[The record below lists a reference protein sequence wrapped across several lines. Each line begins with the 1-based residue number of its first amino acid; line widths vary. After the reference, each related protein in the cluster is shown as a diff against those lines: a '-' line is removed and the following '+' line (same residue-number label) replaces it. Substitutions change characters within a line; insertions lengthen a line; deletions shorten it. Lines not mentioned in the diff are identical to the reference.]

1 MPEWETGG
9 YEPMKFPKGNN
20 VMRLQLASGALA
32 AAILATTG
40 TAAAQTTGT
49 AAAQAPGSAATRPA
63 GSAQITEAADAQ
75 RPGPAARAATTR
87 AAPPTAEERRRL
99 VAAGQRGILLFE
111 IARAGQLTTQDMLA
125 RVPNPSQAGIAGWV
139 AAPEAGGTMTVVYY
153 ADTPDG
159 PVAVYRGQVAGTR
172 IASRE
177 VFAGA
182 DRPALTP
189 TQRRMAAARAAVA
202 TLDRQPCGGTFNV
215 FVVPPAA
222 ADGPVEVYKLSPQ
235 TQRGK
240 YPLGGHFLATV
251 APDGTVASTRAFTN
265 SCVDLDAPTA
275 LAGTQPRPLAV
286 THLLDPLPTEIHVFL
301 SLWMNRPLLVATGE
315 PERLWTISR
324 GRIGVVGAS
333 PTRTP
338 PPGPGR

>member
-1 MPEWETGG
+1 
-9 YEPMKFPKGNN
+9 
-20 VMRLQLASGALA
+20 MRLHLASGGAA
-32 AAILATTG
+32 AAILGLAG
-40 TAAAQTTGT
+40 MAPAGAQAPSRPAAAAAQRP
-49 AAAQAPGSAATRPA
+49 AAA
-63 GSAQITEAADAQ
+63 
-75 RPGPAARAATTR
+75 PAASTRSTT
-87 AAPPTAEERRRL
+87 PPTAEERQRL
-99 VAAGQRGILLFE
+99 TAAGQRGILLFE

-125 RVPNPSQAGIAGWV
+125 RVTNPTQAGITGWV
-139 AAPEAGGTMTVVYY
+139 ATPEGNGTMTVVYY
-153 ADTPDG
+153 ADTPAG
-159 PVAVYRGQVAGTR
+159 PVAVYRGQVAGNR
-172 IASRE
+172 IASRD
-177 VFAGA
+177 VFTGA

-189 TQRRMAAARAAVA
+189 VQRRMAAARAAVA
-202 TLDRQPCGGTFNV
+202 NLDRQPCGGTFNV

-251 APDGTVASTRAFTN
+251 AADGTVSAPRAFTN
-265 SCVDLDAPTA
+265 RCVDLDAPTE

-315 PERLWTISR
+315 PERLWTVSR
-324 GRIGVVGAS
+324 GRIGMVGA
-333 PTRTP
+333 TTVRTP

>member
-1 MPEWETGG
+1 
-9 YEPMKFPKGNN
+9 
-20 VMRLQLASGALA
+20 MRLNLASGAAA
-32 AAILATTG
+32 AAILA
-40 TAAAQTTGT
+40 AAALAAVP
-49 AAAQAPGSAATRPA
+49 AAAQAQSRPA
-63 GSAQITEAADAQ
+63 AAAAQ
-75 RPGPAARAATTR
+75 RPAAAPAARAPARSTT
-87 AAPPTAEERRRL
+87 PPTAEERQRL
-99 VAAGQRGILLFE
+99 TAAGQRGILLFE

-125 RVPNPSQAGIAGWV
+125 RVTNPAGAGIAGWV
-139 AAPEAGGTMTVVYY
+139 ATPETDGTMSVVYY
-153 ADTPDG
+153 AETPAG
-159 PVAVYRGQVAGTR
+159 PVAVYRGQVAGNR

-177 VFAGA
+177 VFTGA

-189 TQRRMAAARAAVA
+189 VQRRMAAARAAVA
-202 TLDRQPCGGTFNV
+202 NLDRQPCGGTFNV

-251 APDGTVASTRAFTN
+251 AADGTVSAPRAFTN
-265 SCVDLDAPTA
+265 RCVDLDSPTA
-275 LAGTQPRPLAV
+275 LANAQPRPLAV

-315 PERLWTISR
+315 PERLWTVSR
-324 GRIGVVGAS
+324 GRIGLVGAAA
-333 PTRTP
+333 TRTP

>member
-1 MPEWETGG
+1 MSR
-9 YEPMKFPKGNN
+9 MKFPKGNN
-20 VMRLQLASGALA
+20 VMRLHFASGAAAAATLALA
-32 AAILATTG
+32 AAGASAQQPRLP
-40 TAAAQTTGT
+40 TAAV
-49 AAAQAPGSAATRPA
+49 AADDQVA
-63 GSAQITEAADAQ
+63 GSAGAQPPAAS
-75 RPGPAARAATTR
+75 PARAAARTTT
-87 AAPPTAEERRRL
+87 PPTAEERRRL

-125 RVPNPSQAGIAGWV
+125 RVPNPNEAGIAGWV
-139 AAPEAGGTMTVVYY
+139 ATEEGNGTMVVVYY
-153 ADTPDG
+153 ADTATG
-159 PVAVYRGQVAGTR
+159 PVAVYRGQVAGNR

-222 ADGPVEVYKLSPQ
+222 AEGPVEVYKLSPQ

-251 APDGTVASTRAFTN
+251 APNGTVSSTRGFAN
-265 SCVDLDAPTA
+265 RCVDLDAPTE
-275 LAGTQPRPLAV
+275 LAGRQPRPLAV

-324 GRIGVVGAS
+324 GRIGIVGAA

>member
-1 MPEWETGG
+1 M
-9 YEPMKFPKGNN
+9 
-20 VMRLQLASGALA
+20 MRLHLASGIAA
-32 AAILATTG
+32 AAILAA
-40 TAAAQTTGT
+40 TAVGASAQQPSAQRPAAQTP
-49 AAAQAPGSAATRPA
+49 AAAAPGATR
-63 GSAQITEAADAQ
+63 S
-75 RPGPAARAATTR
+75 TT
-87 AAPPTAEERRRL
+87 PPTAAERQRL

-125 RVPNPSQAGIAGWV
+125 RVTNPREAGIAGWV
-139 AAPEAGGTMTVVYY
+139 ATPESGGTTTVVYY
-153 ADTPDG
+153 ADTPAG
-159 PVAVYRGQVAGTR
+159 PVAVYRGQVAGNR

-202 TLDRQPCGGTFNV
+202 TLDRQPCGGEFNV

-222 ADGPVEVYKLSPQ
+222 ADGPVDVYKLSPQ

-240 YPLGGHFLATV
+240 FPLGGHFLATV
-251 APDGTVASTRAFTN
+251 AADGSVSSTRAFAN
-265 SCVDLDAPTA
+265 RCVDLDAPTE
-275 LAGTQPRPLAV
+275 LVGSQPRPLAV

-324 GRIGVVGAS
+324 GRIGLVGAAAA
-333 PTRTP
+333 RTP

>member
-1 MPEWETGG
+1 
-9 YEPMKFPKGNN
+9 MKFPKGNN

-40 TAAAQTTGT
+40 AAAAQSG
-49 AAAQAPGSAATRPA
+49 AAGQR
-63 GSAQITEAADAQ
+63 TEAADAQ
-75 RPGPAARAATTR
+75 RPGPAAATR

-125 RVPNPSQAGIAGWV
+125 RVPNPSQAGITGWV

-182 DRPALTP
+182 DRPPLTP
-189 TQRRMAAARAAVA
+189 VQRHMAAARAAVA
-202 TLDRQPCGGTFNV
+202 NLDRQPCGGTFNV

-222 ADGPVEVYKLSPQ
+222 AEGAVEVYKLTPQ

-265 SCVDLDAPTA
+265 SCVDLDAPA
-275 LAGTQPRPLAV
+275 VVAGTQPRPLAV

-315 PERLWTISR
+315 PERLWTVSR
-324 GRIGVVGAS
+324 GRIGVLPAS
-333 PTRTP
+333 ATRTP